1 MKREPVKYI
10 FVLGGVL
17 SGLGKGIVSASLGY
31 LLKSRGL
38 KVTIQKLDP
47 YLNVDPGTMN
57 PYQHGE
63 VFVLDDGS
71 ETDLDLGHY
80 ERFINEDL
88 CKENTTSAGRIYWN
102 VLKKEREGKYLGETI
117 QVIPHITDEIIKRI
131 KSVNPRHKYDIVI
144 TEVGGTVGDI
154 EGQPFMEAIRQLC
167 LQVGYENS
175 LIIHLTLL
183 PFIHAA
189 GEMKTKPTQHSVMQL
204 REIGLQPGM
213 LICRTENNHHL
224 SNALKKKLGLFCN
237 VDVHHVFESPDVET
251 IYEIPL
257 VLYNQGFDNAI
268 LKRLRMELV
277 EKNHRD
283 IEYLEKF
290 IGRFKNPLKEVTI
303 AMCGKYNTL
312 HDAYK
317 SILEAFIHAGVENN
331 TRVNIK
337 WVDTEL
343 LGDSETTE
351 LPAEFGDIDG
361 ILIPGGFGHRGI
373 EGKIMAAGIARRFR
387 IPFFGICLGLQ
398 CAVIDFSQNVCGMA
412 GANSTEFNKRTKF
425 QVISLMNDQRK
436 VRQKG
441 ATMRLGR
448 YPCEIKPGTKASS
461 AYKKRTVHERH
472 RHRYEVNNQ
481 YRKVLES
488 HGLIISGINKNLN
501 LVEMIELKDHPWFV
515 GVQFHPELK
524 SRVIKAHPLFRDF
537 IRAAVDYK
545 KNTNSEL

>member
-1 MKREPVKYI
+1 
-10 FVLGGVL
+10 
-17 SGLGKGIVSASLGY
+17 
-31 LLKSRGL
+31 
-38 KVTIQKLDP
+38 
-47 YLNVDPGTMN
+47 
-57 PYQHGE
+57 
-63 VFVLDDGS
+63 
-71 ETDLDLGHY
+71 
-80 ERFINEDL
+80 
-88 CKENTTSAGRIYWN
+88 
-102 VLKKEREGKYLGETI
+102 
-117 QVIPHITDEIIKRI
+117 
-131 KSVNPRHKYDIVI
+131 
-144 TEVGGTVGDI
+144 
-154 EGQPFMEAIRQLC
+154 MEAIRQLC

-213 LICRTENNHHL
+213 LVCRTENNHHL

-268 LKRLRMELV
+268 LKRLRMDLDE
-277 EKNHRD
+277 EKHRD

-290 IGRFKNPLKEVTI
+290 IRRFKNPQEEVTI

-331 TRVNIK
+331 TRVRVK
-337 WVDTEL
+337 WVDTENL
-343 LGDSETTE
+343 CPAENSE
-351 LPAEFGDIDG
+351 LPKEFESVNG

-373 EGKIMAAGIARRFR
+373 EGKIIAAGIARRFG

-398 CAVIDFSQNVCGMA
+398 CAVIDFSRNVCGMS
-412 GANSTEFNKRTKF
+412 GANSTEFNKRTKHP
-425 QVISLMNDQRK
+425 VIALMPDQRK
-436 VRQKG
+436 IRKKG
-441 ATMRLGR
+441 ATMRLGD
-448 YPCEIKPGTKASS
+448 YPCEIKHGTKAST
-461 AYKKRTVHERH
+461 AYEKRIIHERH
-472 RHRYEVNNQ
+472 RHRFEVNNI
-481 YRKVLES
+481 YRQNLES
-488 HGLIISGINKNLN
+488 EGLIFSGVNKELG
-501 LVEMIELKDHPWFV
+501 LVEMIELPDHPWFV

-537 IRAAVDYK
+537 IHAAVTYK
-545 KNTNSEL
+545 NKIGSES